1 MSADILQSPGGT
13 EYRRTIVK
21 AHAAAQTENPA
32 VTASQPPQEDPAR
45 ARRMEFLQWLQLF
58 GILIAVVTL
67 VYAVGKR
74 DQVLDDLKTIVT
86 KLVEYN
92 IHTQSELSALRA
104 EVENLKF
111 HKP

>member
-1 MSADILQSPGGT
+1 MSADILKSPGGS
-13 EYRRTIVK
+13 EYRRMIVK
-21 AHAAAQTENPA
+21 AHAD
-32 VTASQPPQEDPAR
+32 ASTPEIKLMPHTQAEDPAR
-45 ARRMEFLQWLQLF
+45 AKRMEALQWLQLI
-58 GILIAVVTL
+58 GIVGALITL